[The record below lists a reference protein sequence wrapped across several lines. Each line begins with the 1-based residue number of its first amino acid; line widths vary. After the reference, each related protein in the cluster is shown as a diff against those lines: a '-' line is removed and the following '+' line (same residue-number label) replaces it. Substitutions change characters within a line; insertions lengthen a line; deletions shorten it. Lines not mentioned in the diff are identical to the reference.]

1 MNPFLFDDPIRQA
14 EQVAKTKLR
23 VFIWTIIHIALLT
36 WGLHSM
42 YTSISRT
49 LPTDSLTFTDILA
62 PSAMIYLVGVMNPS
76 AYLYTM
82 YRLLKKLREQT
93 DDNTPD

>member
-1 MNPFLFDDPIRQA
+1 MNPFLFSDPIRQA

-23 VFIWTIIHIALLT
+23 VFIWIVIHIALLT
-36 WGLHSM
+36 WGLYSM

-49 LPTDSLTFTDILA
+49 LPADSLTFSNILA
-62 PSAMIYLVGVMNPS
+62 PSAMIYAIGVMNPS
-76 AYLYTM
+76 AYLYLM

-93 DDNTPD
+93 NDNTPD